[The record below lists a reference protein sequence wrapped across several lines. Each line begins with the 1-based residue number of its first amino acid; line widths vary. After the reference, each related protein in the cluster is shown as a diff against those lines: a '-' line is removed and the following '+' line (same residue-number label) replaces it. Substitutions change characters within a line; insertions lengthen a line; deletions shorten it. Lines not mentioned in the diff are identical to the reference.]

1 MVLYVVSYDII
12 PDKAGAYFEWAQTA
26 IPRAMALPG
35 LVEFRAYRGVAGER
49 GEQVILTYEFA
60 NMADFAAYWSHE
72 DMRKMDDELQSF
84 TANQSAQIWGP
95 SPVVP
100 EPIRPGG

>member
-1 MVLYVVSYDII
+1 MVLYVISYDIL
-12 PDKAGAYFEWAQTA
+12 PDKIEAYMKWAQTA
-26 IPRAMALPG
+26 VPRAVALPG
-35 LVEFRAYRGVAGER
+35 LVEFRAYRGVAGEI
-49 GEQVILTYEFA
+49 GSQVVLTYEFA

-72 DMRKMDDELQSF
+72 EMRKLDDEIQLF

-100 EPIRPGG
+100 DPIRPGG